1 MAASGQEGTSAA
13 LAQKARETWRT
24 LGVLCTQ
31 PFTPTQKSEQPLTGH
46 PRAWKPDL
54 REMIP
59 TQEKPLGLASLLSPD
74 VTCPLNPLSFTSEV
88 DTPQHHLYLPS
99 PDSRRKARP
108 ANHRPPDAPYRVAG
122 PCLQVP
128 GFARPRCIQPSWI
141 LGRKIRE
148 VILLTHTVPPSQ

>member
-46 PRAWKPDL
+46 PQAWKPDL

-88 DTPQHHLYLPS
+88 DTLFTPPTLTATSSPFQAGLSAGTYPHHLTLLSGVVPHWLHALG
-99 PDSRRKARP
+99 RF
-108 ANHRPPDAPYRVAG
+108 HMG
-122 PCLQVP
+122 PTLWTVLLSQP
-128 GFARPRCIQPSWI
+128 PRCP
-141 LGRKIRE
+141 
-148 VILLTHTVPPSQ
+148 THGSR